1 MKRVNKLGE
10 ILTEEQIDAVLDIIQ
25 NYHDPIERV
34 RKLKAYLAPVTAQ
47 LGCHDAVA
55 DYLAFVIEH
64 LACVHQ
70 DYSRN

>member
-1 MKRVNKLGE
+1 MRTFKLGDA
-10 ILTEEQIDAVLDIIQ
+10 LTEEQIDAVLDIIQ
-25 NYHDPIERV
+25 HYHDPIERV
-34 RKLKAYLAPVTAQ
+34 RKLKAYLAPMTAQ
-47 LGCHDAVA
+47 LEQKGIVA